1 MTITYQFETEGENKR
16 IVFKDKDGNDIFD
29 ISCIS
34 DIHFVRLVDYLV
46 KQINVGQVIECTC
59 SNDVAYK
66 FTEKERHYCQKKHGS
81 LCPLVGIS
89 CLPSRRAVLRN
100 IWRPYSKRAGERRE
114 RLPSKEEFRRG
125 A

>member
-66 FTEKERHYCQKKHGS
+66 FTEKENLIKDT
-81 LCPLVGIS
+81 IS
-89 CLPSRRAVLRN
+89 QIV
-100 IWRPYSKRAGERRE
+100 SKYNETVQRTDIDPEDAPEGE
-114 RLPSKEEFRRG
+114 PEEDPDIEIVEDDGQIPF
-125 A
+125 